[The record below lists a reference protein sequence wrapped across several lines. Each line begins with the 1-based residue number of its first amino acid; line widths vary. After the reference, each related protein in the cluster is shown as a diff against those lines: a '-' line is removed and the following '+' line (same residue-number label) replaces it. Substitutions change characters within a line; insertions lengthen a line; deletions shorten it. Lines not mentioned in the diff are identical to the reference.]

1 MQSAFVFHGVIFS
14 VLPMSSCSNGASSF
28 HNNGMEGEV
37 VGTKPSGCVRK
48 LPIKKKKSY
57 SISISISLVKIPL

>member
-1 MQSAFVFHGVIFS
+1 MQSAFVCHGVIFS

-37 VGTKPSGCVRK
+37 VGSKPFGCVLK
-48 LPIKKKKSY
+48 LPIKKKSF
-57 SISISISLVKIPL
+57 IVLVLVLAL

>member
-37 VGTKPSGCVRK
+37 VGTKFSGCVRK
-48 LPIKKKKSY
+48 LPIKKKKKNP
-57 SISISISLVKIPL
+57 IVLVLVLAL

>member
-28 HNNGMEGEV
+28 HNNGMDGEV
-37 VGTKPSGCVRK
+37 VGSKPSGCVRK
-48 LPIKKKKSY
+48 LPIKKKK
-57 SISISISLVKIPL
+57 ILFSISISLLKNPL

>member
-48 LPIKKKKSY
+48 KNPIV
-57 SISISISLVKIPL
+57 LVLVLAL

>member
-37 VGTKPSGCVRK
+37 VGTKFSGCVRR
-48 LPIKKKKSY
+48 LPIKKKKKNP
-57 SISISISLVKIPL
+57 IVLVLVLAL